1 MVGGPTEERSWL
13 LIIEPLFMCAFA
25 SQTFGVYAMFERTCI
40 CGKDYGNNCAHYL
53 ANWMIMHGQLDPNPP
68 GAYCCDAGRPL
79 RAKEM
84 RTIFSNTLRLNMH
97 HNAPPGY
104 SYIYCER
111 VADHQVQAMA

>member
-1 MVGGPTEERSWL
+1 
-13 LIIEPLFMCAFA
+13 
-25 SQTFGVYAMFERTCI
+25 MFERTCI

-111 VADHQVQAMA
+111 VADHQGHVYYGTKAIAAAGWTWSGADYYEYYY